1 MRTIMTATAL
11 CALMVSGAALAQTS
25 EPVPD
30 GADIYRNDLPE
41 THDGIS
47 LPPLGTGALDAALD
61 DAAGGTGDA
70 LSTIS
75 AGSVAAQQFG
85 NLAASKHAGG
95 VVRDLGDVM
104 ILLHSAIDER
114 LDAAREGGAEST
126 PALPQT
132 MNERDQAAL
141 NEARVKNDQEFN
153 LAFSSWVA
161 DAYPGMIEA
170 WRRLGEAEGV
180 SELAEAI
187 VPRLEAQL
195 RVAEQVVAAE
205 GDLATVDAAGVRTL
219 TEGGGGQAAGVAAAS
234 GAEGQAGE
242 RQHTPEPEPPAV
254 QTGENYRHEQVETDP
269 QTQTQAAVED
279 GHIPAPAAAGDLEVI
294 NSAGLLMALDNPENE
309 LAQLE
314 DAPDFGADR
323 VRVVPAQQ
331 VMQATELAQVE
342 TAMGEREADI
352 RSIRAAIEG
361 NEAISDA
368 MDEANASVEDVIAL
382 DVIGDGAVI
391 YTWTR

>member
-1 MRTIMTATAL
+1 MRNLLTSVAV
-11 CALMVSGAALAQTS
+11 CAVLAAGQVSAQSAAES
-25 EPVPD
+25 DDV
-30 GADIYRNDLPE
+30 YRNDLPE
-41 THDGIS
+41 THTGFG
-47 LPPLGTGALDAALD
+47 LPELGEGAAAAVTPE
-61 DAAGGTGDA
+61 AAGLRNA
-70 LSTIS
+70 LEAIS
-75 AGSVAAQQFG
+75 SGAVEAQQFG
-85 NLAASKHAGG
+85 NLAASKNASG
-95 VVRDLGDVM
+95 VVRDLGNVM
-104 ILLHSAIDER
+104 ILLHGEINDR
-114 LDAAREGGAEST
+114 LDELGLGDEIRPLPETMSEG
-126 PALPQT
+126 
-132 MNERDQAAL
+132 DQARL
-141 NEARVKNDQEFN
+141 NELRDLNDRAFN
-153 LAFSSWVA
+153 AGFAAWIT
-161 DAYPGMIEA
+161 DAYPYMIASWERVGQLDGFGA
-170 WRRLGEAEGV
+170 
-180 SELAEAI
+180 LADAV
-187 VPRLEAQL
+187 VPRLKDQL
-195 RVAEQVVAAE
+195 GVAEQVVAAAGYLE
-205 GDLATVDAAGVRTL
+205 RIDPDIARTVTAAG
-219 TEGGGGQAAGVAAAS
+219 GGEAIVADTGPT
-234 GAEGQAGE
+234 GAEGQVGE

-361 NEAISDA
+361 NEAMSGA
-368 MDEANASVEDVIAL
+368 MDEANASVEEVIAL